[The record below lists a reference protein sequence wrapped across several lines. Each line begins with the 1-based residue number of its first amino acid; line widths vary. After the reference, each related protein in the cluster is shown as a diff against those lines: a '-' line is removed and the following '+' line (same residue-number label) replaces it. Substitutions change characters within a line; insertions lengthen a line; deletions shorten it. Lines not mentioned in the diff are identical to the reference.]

1 MYVSGEDYAACFP
14 AGSIPAERLTAALA
28 AAEKD
33 IDGLTYGRVAARGFE
48 GLTVFQRDLV
58 KRAVCEQAEFRQTYA
73 ELLASPFSSYS
84 INGVAMQW
92 GGAGVV
98 ERGGVKAPAHVLA
111 LLRQT
116 GLAHLGLDGR
126 WAR

>member
-1 MYVSGEDYAACFP
+1 MYASSEDYAELFP
-14 AGSIPAERLTAALA
+14 GGTIPLEQRTAALE

-33 IDGLTYGRVAARGFE
+33 IDGLTYGRITARGFE
-48 GLTVFQRDLV
+48 ALTVFQQDLV

-92 GGAGVV
+92 DGAGMA
-98 ERGGVKAPAHVLA
+98 ERGGVKAPAHVLS

-116 GLAHLGLDGR
+116 GLVYLGLDGR